1 MWVKVRSAA
10 VEHPPALRSDVWSGR
25 GIEIDPA
32 SVEVA
37 PSTESSPADP
47 SSATSDESAM
57 RSDSR
62 EQAVELEPSCVNNCA
77 PAAKRATPA
86 EAASVAPAKPKPVTT
101 TSATGTAPSGE
112 SAGAAP
118 SSSVATSTGT
128 STGDAFGA
136 VGLPPGVR
144 YLPKAYTRALPQ
156 GSWGLAGFRTAP
168 TGKLCEAHI
177 AIAVAGDKSL
187 GALEVPDELERA
199 SLPALCKTMF
209 ENAHRLVSN
218 GEFSLDPKTL
228 TSGVMRLRIEVV
240 VSDGEA
246 RPEGDSKEMWDYDPP
261 SPGKRGRGTFVL
273 ISGRRV
279 DALVDLE

>member
-1 MWVKVRSAA
+1 M
-10 VEHPPALRSDVWSGR
+10 
-25 GIEIDPA
+25 
-32 SVEVA
+32 
-37 PSTESSPADP
+37 
-47 SSATSDESAM
+47 
-57 RSDSR
+57 
-62 EQAVELEPSCVNNCA
+62 
-77 PAAKRATPA
+77 
-86 EAASVAPAKPKPVTT
+86 
-101 TSATGTAPSGE
+101 TA
-112 SAGAAP
+112 
-118 SSSVATSTGT
+118 
-128 STGDAFGA
+128 DAFGA
-136 VGLPPGVR
+136 VGLPPHVR

-168 TGKLCEAHI
+168 MGKLCEAHV

-187 GALEVPDELERA
+187 GALDVPDELERA
-199 SLPALCKTMF
+199 ALPGLCKTMF

-279 DALVDLE
+279 DAFVNIE